1 MLYPFLFLFKSACL
15 QNSAG
20 RDSVFIWNNDF
31 NANATGSS
39 GNYWSN
45 SSSSDATGSA
55 TAPLSSH
62 NERLKQHHQL
72 IDRKPQLL
80 SEDSFEGGIDSGMM
94 IELEKNLV
102 DIVEVWSN
110 PDDSGIKLD

>member
-1 MLYPFLFLFKSACL
+1 M
-15 QNSAG
+15 
-20 RDSVFIWNNDF
+20 
-31 NANATGSS
+31 NANATSSS
-39 GNYWSN
+39 GNYWSHNSN
-45 SSSSDATGSA
+45 SSSSDAAG

-62 NERLKQHHQL
+62 NERLKHHQL
-72 IDRKPQLL
+72 LDRKPQLL

>member
-1 MLYPFLFLFKSACL
+1 MELVKSLVACL
-15 QNSAG
+15 QISAG
-20 RDSVFIWNNDF
+20 RDSVFIWNNDL
-31 NANATGSS
+31 NANATSSS
-39 GNYWSN
+39 GNCWSHNSN
-45 SSSSDATGSA
+45 SSSSDAAPG

-62 NERLKQHHQL
+62 SERLKHHQL
-72 IDRKPQLL
+72 LDGRKPQLL

-94 IELEKNLV
+94 IELEKNLN